1 MNWKKF
7 LLLLVIIIDNCYYFG
22 DIIRDIDINFG
33 DISLDKKSYK
43 TEYKNILITTF
54 HAKLSLVQNY
64 CLLGS
69 IR

>member
-1 MNWKKF
+1 M
-7 LLLLVIIIDNCYYFG
+7 
-22 DIIRDIDINFG
+22 RDIDIDFG

-43 TEYKNILITTF
+43 TEYKDILIITF

-64 CLLGS
+64 YLLGS